1 MVENGSRKETEL
13 HVVRAT
19 AVGTTDGLTVT
30 RRELSN
36 IGAVGIVQMENRLTR
51 GEKKSKS
58 SNKKW
63 KKNAV

>member
-51 GEKKSKS
+51 GEKKKQEFQQEME
-58 SNKKW
+58 
-63 KKNAV
+63 KNAV